1 MKLSPTSNATTRAL
15 GEQSAPGE
23 QPALGEQIVQL
34 TIEDVVFRS
43 DDGRFV
49 VVRGLREPDG
59 GAMTAV
65 GDLGQVAIG
74 ETLRLRGRATQH
86 AVHGGRFQVTA
97 FTPIVPTS
105 RAGMA
110 RYLGSGLVPGVGPAL
125 AERLVSKFGDQ
136 TLDVIAKQS
145 SRLREVS
152 GIGSRR
158 AQAIAEAVR
167 SRRDEAETMSFLHA
181 LGLGPSLARRLLK
194 KYGDRTAQ
202 VLREDPY
209 LVAEEVRG
217 VGFRTA
223 DAIGRASGIAPND
236 PRRAAGATLHLLARA
251 ADDGHVFSD
260 ASTLADEARSL
271 DVPAELIAPSIAA
284 LAARGMVV
292 VEDSAVYAPPLY
304 VSEVRVAAAFARLA
318 TPRKEP
324 RGAEQAVTSAAEG
337 AALSAEQHGA
347 VTASL
352 RSGLVVL
359 TGGPGT
365 GKTTTV
371 RTLVKAHELLGHR
384 VLLAAPTGRAAKR
397 LSEATGREART
408 LHRLLEW
415 SPQESSF
422 ARDADSPLDAELV
435 LVDEASML
443 DLQLADSLLDAVPPR
458 ATLVLVGDV
467 DQLPPVGAGQA
478 LRELLGSGV
487 AQVVRLTQVFRQ
499 AQRSRIVAGAHEVL
513 RGLSPTPSAPGE
525 RGDGELFIVK
535 AREPDAIAEKLVEVL
550 RRMQTS
556 YGLDPVRD
564 VQVLVPMRRGPVGTE
579 RLNALLQDALNPLP
593 GARPGAFRQRDK
605 VMQLRNDYERDVF
618 NGDLGEVRRIAA
630 GTTWVSVDGRDV
642 AYTPENLEDLT
653 LAYACTIHKSQ
664 GSEFPAVVVV
674 LASAHHVLLD
684 RALLYT
690 AITRAKQLAVIV
702 GDDRAIARAA
712 ARSEST
718 RARSRLA
725 ERIRSAAM
733 QLAMTQR

>member
-1 MKLSPTSNATTRAL
+1 MKLEPPPSPAATP
-15 GEQSAPGE
+15 PG
-23 QPALGEQIVQL
+23 AQIVQL

-59 GAMTAV
+59 GVLTAV

-74 ETLRLRGRATQH
+74 ETLRLRGRMTQH

-105 RAGMA
+105 RAGIA

-125 AERLVSKFGDQ
+125 AERLVAKFGEQ
-136 TLDVIAKQS
+136 TLDVITKQS
-145 SRLREVS
+145 SRLREVT
-152 GIGSRR
+152 GIGTRR
-158 AQAIAEAVR
+158 AHDIAEAVR
-167 SRRDEAETMSFLHA
+167 CRRDEAETMSFLHA

-223 DAIGRASGIAPND
+223 DGIGRASGIPSDD
-236 PRRAAGATLHLLARA
+236 PRRAAGATLHLIARA
-251 ADDGHVFSD
+251 IDEGHVYAD
-260 ASTLADEARSL
+260 ALALAGEARTL
-271 DVPAELIAPSIAA
+271 DVPEQLIAPAIAA

-292 VEDSAVYAPPLY
+292 IEDDAVYAPPLY
-304 VSEVRVAAAFARLA
+304 TAEVRVAAAFARLS
-318 TPRKEP
+318 TPRREP
-324 RGAEQAVTSAAEG
+324 RDTEHAVAQASEG
-337 AALSAEQHGA
+337 AALSKEQRSA
-347 VTASL
+347 VLASF

-371 RTLVKAHELLGHR
+371 RTLVEAHELLGHR

-397 LSEATGREART
+397 LSEATAREART

-422 ARDADSPLDAELV
+422 ARDADSPLDAELI

-443 DLQLADSLLDAVPPR
+443 DLLLADSLLDAVPPT

-478 LRELLGSGV
+478 LRELLASGV
-487 AQVVRLTQVFRQ
+487 AQVVRLTEVFRQ
-499 AQRSRIVAGAHEVL
+499 AQRSRIIAGAHEVL
-513 RGLSPTPSAPGE
+513 RGLPPTPSAPGE
-525 RGDGELFIVK
+525 RGDGELFVIR
-535 AREPDAIAEKLVEVL
+535 AREPEAIAEKLVEVL
-550 RRMQTS
+550 RRMQSS
-556 YGLDPVRD
+556 YGFDPVRD

-579 RLNALLQDALNPLP
+579 RLNELLQDALNPVP
-593 GARPGAFRQRDK
+593 GARPGAFRERDK

-618 NGDLGEVRRIAA
+618 NGDLGEVRRVSA
-630 GTTWVSVDGRDV
+630 GTTWVTIDGRDV
-642 AYTPENLEDLT
+642 AYTPENLEDLA

-674 LASAHHVLLD
+674 LTSAHHVLLD

-690 AITRAKQLAVIV
+690 AITRAKTLAVLI

-712 ARSEST
+712 AHSEST

-725 ERIRSAAM
+725 ERIRRAAM
-733 QLAMTQR
+733 QVAMTHR

>member
-1 MKLSPTSNATTRAL
+1 MKLAPPPSPAPSS
-15 GEQSAPGE
+15 GEQV
-23 QPALGEQIVQL
+23 VQL
-34 TIEDVVFRS
+34 TIEDIVFRS

-59 GAMTAV
+59 GALTAV

-74 ETLRLRGRATQH
+74 ETLRLRGRMTQH

-105 RAGMA
+105 CAGIA

-125 AERLVSKFGDQ
+125 AERLVAKFGDQ
-136 TLDVIAKQS
+136 TLDVITQQS

-152 GIGSRR
+152 GIGTRR
-158 AQAIAEAVR
+158 AHDIAAAVR

-223 DAIGRASGIAPND
+223 DGIGRASGIAADD

-251 ADDGHVFSD
+251 IDEGHVYTD
-260 ASTLADEARSL
+260 TQTLAAEARSL
-271 DVPAELIAPSIAA
+271 EVPEQLIAPAVAA
-284 LAARGMVV
+284 LASRGMVV
-292 VEDSAVYAPPLY
+292 VEDTAVYAPPLY
-304 VSEVRVAAAFARLA
+304 NAEVRVAAAFARLA

-324 RGAEQAVTSAAEG
+324 RDAAQAVERAAEG
-337 AALSAEQHGA
+337 AALSIEQRGA

-415 SPQESSF
+415 SPQESAF
-422 ARDADSPLDAELV
+422 ARDADSPLDAELI

-458 ATLVLVGDV
+458 GTLVLVGDV

-487 AQVVRLTQVFRQ
+487 AQVVRLTEVFRQ
-499 AQRSRIVAGAHEVL
+499 AQRSRIIAGAHEVL
-513 RGLSPTPSAPGE
+513 HGRPPTPSAAGE
-525 RGDGELFIVK
+525 RGDGELFIVR
-535 AREPDAIAEKLVEVL
+535 AREPEVIAEKLVEVL
-550 RRMQTS
+550 RRMQSS
-556 YGLDPVRD
+556 YGLDPVRE

-579 RLNALLQDALNPLP
+579 RLNELLQDALNPMP
-593 GARPGAFRQRDK
+593 GARPGAFRERDK

-618 NGDLGEVRRIAA
+618 NGDLGEVRRIAG
-630 GTTWVSVDGRDV
+630 GTTWVSIDGRDV

-674 LASAHHVLLD
+674 LTSAHHVLLD

-690 AITRAKQLAVIV
+690 AITRAKTLAVLI
-702 GDDRAIARAA
+702 GEDRAIARAA
-712 ARSEST
+712 AHSEST
-718 RARSRLA
+718 HARSRLA
-725 ERIRSAAM
+725 ERIRRAAM
-733 QLAMTQR
+733 QVAMAQR